1 MNIFTKSLLSA
12 GAAAAALVTVAAPAQ
27 AQGRYDRYDR
37 NRDGISAGEVIAGAV
52 ILGGLAAV
60 IGSATNGRYNNNRY
74 ERDGYDYN
82 RGGYSYNNRNGSSRL
97 AVNQCVNTVERW
109 ANGYSRSNVTQI
121 NRIDRTRDGYRITG
135 NLVVQDGWRG
145 NNRNYDNE
153 RYDRND
159 RDDRY
164 ERDDRYDRNNR
175 YGNDRYGYGNQ
186 GYGDQGYGNQGYG
199 NQGYGRGYDK
209 GRFTCFVERG
219 RVIDVD
225 YRGLEQWR

>member
-1 MNIFTKSLLSA
+1 MNILTKSLLGA

-52 ILGGLAAV
+52 ILGGIAAV
-60 IGSATNGRYNNNRY
+60 IASSDDDRYDNRN
-74 ERDGYDYN
+74 YN
-82 RGGYSYNNRNGSSRL
+82 RGYNNGYYNNGYSNGNGSRR
-97 AVNQCVNTVERW
+97 AVNQCVSTVENW
-109 ANGYSRSNVTQI
+109 ASRYSRSDVTQI
-121 NRIDRTRDGYRITG
+121 SNIERTRNGYRVTG
-135 NLVVQDGWRG
+135 KLVVQDGWRG
-145 NNRNYDNE
+145 NNRGYSND
-153 RYDRND
+153 RYD

-164 ERDDRYDRNNR
+164 GR
-175 YGNDRYGYGNQ
+175 NDRYN
-186 GYGDQGYGNQGYG
+186 GYG

-219 RVIDVD
+219 RVVDVN

>member
-1 MNIFTKSLLSA
+1 MNILTKSLLGA

-52 ILGGLAAV
+52 ILGGIAAV
-60 IGSATNGRYNNNRY
+60 IASSGDDRYDNRN
-74 ERDGYDYN
+74 YN
-82 RGGYSYNNRNGSSRL
+82 RGYNNGGYNNGGYNNGNGSRR
-97 AVNQCVNTVERW
+97 AVNQCVRTVENW
-109 ANGYSRSNVTQI
+109 ANGYSRSDVTQI
-121 NRIDRTRDGYRITG
+121 NNIERTRGGYRVTG
-135 NLVVQDGWRG
+135 KLVVQDGWRG
-145 NNRNYDNE
+145 NNRGYGNG
-153 RYDRND
+153 RYD

-164 ERDDRYDRNNR
+164 GRNN
-175 YGNDRYGYGNQ
+175 
-186 GYGDQGYGNQGYG
+186 GYG

-219 RVIDVD
+219 RVVDVN

>member
-1 MNIFTKSLLSA
+1 MNILTKSLLSA

-37 NRDGISAGEVIAGAV
+37 DRDGISAGEVIAGAV
-52 ILGGLAAV
+52 ILGGIAAV
-60 IGSATNGRYNNNRY
+60 LGSSNNRYDDRYNN
-74 ERDGYDYN
+74 
-82 RGGYSYNNRNGSSRL
+82 GGYNNGNGSRR
-97 AVNQCVNTVERW
+97 AVNQCVSTVENW

-121 NRIDRTRDGYRITG
+121 SNIERTRGGYRVTG
-135 NLVVQDGWRG
+135 KLVVQDGWRG
-145 NNRNYDNE
+145 NNRGYSND
-153 RYDRND
+153 RYD

-164 ERDDRYDRNNR
+164 GRNN
-175 YGNDRYGYGNQ
+175 GYGN
-186 GYGDQGYGNQGYG
+186 

-219 RVIDVD
+219 RVVDVD

>member
-12 GAAAAALVTVAAPAQ
+12 GAAAAALVTIATPAQ
-27 AQGRYDRYDR
+27 AQRYDRYDR

-145 NNRNYDNE
+145 NNRGYDND
-153 RYDRND
+153 RYD

-164 ERDDRYDRNNR
+164 ERDERYERNDR
-175 YGNDRYGYGNQ
+175 YGNDRYGYG
-186 GYGDQGYGNQGYG
+186 DQGYG

-209 GRFTCFVERG
+209 GQFTCFVERG